1 MNDDIRFKNELEAME
16 FIYEALGDIAY
27 INNVT
32 PSSPIVREL
41 NSIAGCLEG
50 VENELSRMPT
60 PWKR

>member
-1 MNDDIRFKNELEAME
+1 MND
-16 FIYEALGDIAY
+16 DIAY

-50 VENELSRMPT
+50 VKIELSRIADALET
-60 PWKR
+60 LGGDKLVNSV